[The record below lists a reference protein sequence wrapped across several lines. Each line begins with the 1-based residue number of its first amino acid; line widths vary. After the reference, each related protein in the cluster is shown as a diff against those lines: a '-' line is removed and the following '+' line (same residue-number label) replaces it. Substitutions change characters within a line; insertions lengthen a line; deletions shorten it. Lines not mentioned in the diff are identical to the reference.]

1 MVSLSPGKTILHSH
15 CHCSLK
21 YFLQQRVATPEQQK
35 WVIKLLGYDYEI
47 IYRPD
52 QENSAAD
59 ALLRRSDS
67 PILHHLHTPTVT
79 I

>member
-1 MVSLSPGKTILHSH
+1 MASLSPGKAILHSH

-21 YFLQQRVATPEQQK
+21 YFLQQCVATPEQQK

-52 QENSAAD
+52 RENSAAN
-59 ALLRRSDS
+59 ALLRISDS
-67 PILHHLHTPTVT
+67 PILHHLHMPTVT

>member
-15 CHCSLK
+15 YHCSLK